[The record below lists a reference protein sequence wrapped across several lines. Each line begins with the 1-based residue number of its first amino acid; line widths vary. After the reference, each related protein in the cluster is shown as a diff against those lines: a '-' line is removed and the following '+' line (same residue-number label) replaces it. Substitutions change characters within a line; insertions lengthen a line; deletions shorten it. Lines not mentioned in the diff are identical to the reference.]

1 MDDPR
6 IDVRTASTAPPERV
20 WALLADATTWP
31 TWSSFDEAEI
41 EQPGDT
47 DPQGVG
53 CLRRFRRGRTR
64 TRERIIRFV
73 PPRHVAYVLLSGL
86 PLNDYRAD
94 VILTPTESGGTH
106 IHWQSRYGL
115 KIPFTGRI
123 VHNQLGGFIQETAD
137 ALARAAAAG

>member
-1 MDDPR
+1 MHA
-6 IDVRTASTAPPERV
+6 TSAAPPERV
-20 WALLADATTWP
+20 WPLLADVTTWLE
-31 TWSSFDEAEI
+31 WSSFDEAEI
-41 EQPGDT
+41 EQPDAEGG
-47 DPQGVG
+47 QGVG
-53 CLRRFRRGRTR
+53 AVRRFRLGRTR